1 MLLKAQVSENEPM
14 ASISLV
20 YYVLNR
26 TLNARVARDPL
37 D

>member
-1 MLLKAQVSENEPM
+1 MLLKAQISENEPM

-26 TLNARVARDPL
+26 ILNAGVARDQL

>member
-1 MLLKAQVSENEPM
+1 MLLKAQISENEPM

-26 TLNARVARDPL
+26 ILNAGVARDPL

>member
-14 ASISLV
+14 ASPSLV

-26 TLNARVARDPL
+26 IFNARVACDPL